1 MWQSTC
7 AFVGSAAGAFR
18 LRGPVYQFGSEP
30 ADGFSGAMTLRDAFP
45 ETSYIHCQL
54 DPDDDGTRLPLPDGA
69 AGTILWIG
77 PLGNR
82 WQAPEAG
89 EELMRILTPRGALLV
104 AVPAG
109 GALGRRTHV
118 WSPAPR
124 TIQRLLGP
132 AEVTLVGWQ
141 GPDAAP
147 HTLYGVGLKGP
158 AGEAAVARTNRFLD
172 GFQRRLDDLG
182 RRVGWARRLL
192 GLLARCSGLGSGGP
206 ADREHYR
213 VQFMVHLRVD
223 RALGA
228 EPLCDGP
235 ASDWTGTR
243 LDARE

>member
-7 AFVGSAAGAFR
+7 AFVASAAGAFR
-18 LRGPVYQFGSEP
+18 LRGPVYQFGSDL
-30 ADGFSGAMTLRDAFP
+30 ADGFSGAISLRDAFP

-69 AGTILWIG
+69 AGTVLWIG
-77 PLGNR
+77 PLGNG
-82 WQAPEAG
+82 WQTPQAG
-89 EELMRILTPRGALLV
+89 EELMRILAPGGALLV

-109 GALGRRTHV
+109 GTVGRRAHV

-124 TIQRLLGP
+124 TIQCLLGP

-158 AGEAAVARTNRFLD
+158 AGEAVVARTNRFLD
-172 GFQRRLDDLG
+172 GLQRRLDELS
-182 RRVGWARRLL
+182 RHVGWVRRLL
-192 GLLARCSGLGSGGP
+192 GLLARCSGLGPGGP
-206 ADREHYR
+206 AGREYYQ

-223 RALGA
+223 QAAAA
-228 EPLCDGP
+228 EPLCDRP
-235 ASDWTGTR
+235 ANDRTGTR
-243 LDARE
+243 LDAWE